1 MNCNFKEMAVVQAS
15 REPDFEGKLLYIPPP
30 KQQSSTGTTS
40 ANVFALGKAMA
51 GKAASRIS
59 GTVAKPSD
67 NNART
72 YWFKLRANLLFYFK
86 DFDKSPGSEVEP
98 SGFMVMEEFQLQRE
112 DQLDPQSSTFS
123 IIFKDCPFKRHTFTA
138 FDKLDAYNW
147 ETNLRNASFL
157 GLEHRVKELQ
167 VNHLKTDK
175 IRLRSFRNST
185 LLIFLLVNLFLS
197 LLQARLGRKLE
208 QDPLHLSDGDSVDI
222 VTSKLLTSSTKQI
235 ESLSLLDPPVP
246 LRRKKKGEVSPP
258 ETQRKGLVVH
268 SHEETQLSE
277 AIKQSSKPFRNST
290 PTLSSNKP
298 TFKVHV
304 SSDGVAVGNLLDL

>member
-15 REPDFEGKLLYIPPP
+15 REPDFEGKLLYLPPP
-30 KQQSSTGTTS
+30 KQQGNTGTAS

-72 YWFKLRANLLFYFK
+72 YWFKLRANLFFYFK
-86 DFDKSPGSEVEP
+86 DFDKSPGPEVEP

-138 FDKLDAYNW
+138 FDKLEAYNW
-147 ETNLRNASFL
+147 ETHLRNASFL

-167 VNHLKTDK
+167 VNNLKTNK
-175 IRLRSFRNST
+175 I
-185 LLIFLLVNLFLS
+185 
-197 LLQARLGRKLE
+197 
-208 QDPLHLSDGDSVDI
+208 P
-222 VTSKLLTSSTKQI
+222 TSSK
-235 ESLSLLDPPVP
+235 
-246 LRRKKKGEVSPP
+246 
-258 ETQRKGLVVH
+258 
-268 SHEETQLSE
+268 
-277 AIKQSSKPFRNST
+277 F
-290 PTLSSNKP
+290 
-298 TFKVHV
+298 
-304 SSDGVAVGNLLDL
+304 